1 MTALKGTRTY
11 ENLRTAFAN
20 EAQAYRRY
28 LYFARLADVEGFPE
42 IAGLFRDTAEGEA
55 NHAEG
60 HLDYLRKVGD
70 PATGMPIGAARS
82 TLEAA
87 IAGETS
93 EYSAIYPA
101 MAATAREEGLTEIA
115 DWFERVGKAEQN
127 HAKRFQS
134 GLDNSHEMERGLR
147 AR

>member
-1 MTALKGTRTY
+1 MAALKGTRTH
-11 ENLRTAFAN
+11 ENLKTAFAN

-55 NHAEG
+55 SHAQG
-60 HLDYLRKVGD
+60 HLDLLRKVGD
-70 PATGMPIGAARS
+70 PATGMPIGPIRS

-87 IAGETS
+87 IAGEIS
-93 EYSAIYPA
+93 ECSSIYPE
-101 MAATAREEGLTEIA
+101 MAATAREEGLAEIA
-115 DWFERVGKAEQN
+115 DWFERVGKAEEH
-127 HAKRFQS
+127 HAKRFRQ
-134 GLDNSHEMERGLR
+134 GLASMHELEQELP